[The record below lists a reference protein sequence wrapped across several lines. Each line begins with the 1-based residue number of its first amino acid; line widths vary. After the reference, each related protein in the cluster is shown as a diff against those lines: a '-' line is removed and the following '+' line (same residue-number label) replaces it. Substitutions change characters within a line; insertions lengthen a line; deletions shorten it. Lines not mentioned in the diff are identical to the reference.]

1 MASGNTK
8 FKIEHGLD
16 VVGTANVS
24 GSLRIGGDFTVDG
37 NLAFSGTSSADYK
50 PTSDNTY
57 ALGNTTARWLLYSS
71 TATIG
76 NVTVSDTS
84 TLNNVIAGNL
94 LPISNTTSIFG
105 SATKLWTITANTIT
119 AISSVTTGNVV
130 VTNTAAAATFNALSG
145 VASATEYITTTAAH
159 GLTTGDYVQYLVA
172 AGNTAVSGLSN
183 AAYYYVV
190 GANTTA
196 LQLSATYGGSAINI
210 TAGSSETG
218 HTLTPIKI
226 TLSQNGSIFAPTGVA
241 NVGTLRVL
249 GSGIVNGSMTVVS
262 DFAVTTGNVAI
273 KTSLL
278 FVDATNNRI
287 GLNNSAPSA
296 DGLVT
301 IAGNVFFNTANNG
314 VRFQTSNTAQNSSIA
329 FMSSAAGNTRLTFST
344 YDNSNSS
351 VSDGGFLFNLVNSTT
366 VTAGLLINSN
376 NFQYKSGNVVHAGNF
391 GIYNSSGTRVG
402 P

>member
-16 VVGTANVS
+16 VVGIANVS
-24 GSLRIGGDFTVDG
+24 GTLRVGGDLIVDS
-37 NLAFSGTSSADYK
+37 NIAFSGTSTADYK
-50 PTSDNTY
+50 PTTDNQY
-57 ALGNTTARWLLYSS
+57 ALGNTTNRWLLYSS

-76 NVTVSDTS
+76 NVTVQDTS
-84 TLNNVIAGNL
+84 TLANVVAGNL

-105 SATKLWTITANTIT
+105 SATRLWTITANTIT

-130 VTNTAAAATFNALSG
+130 VTNTAAAAAFNASSG

-196 LQLSATYGGSAINI
+196 LQLSTTYGGSAINI

-226 TLSQNGSIFAPTGVA
+226 TLSQNGSIFAPGGVA

-249 GSGIVNGSMTVVS
+249 GSGLVNGSLSVAT
-262 DFAVTTGNVAI
+262 DLNVTANVAV
-273 KTSLL
+273 KTTLF

-296 DGLVT
+296 EGLVT

-314 VRFQTSNTAQNSSIA
+314 VRFQTSNAAQNSSIA
-329 FMSSAAGNTRLTFST
+329 FVGSSASNTRLTFTT

-351 VSDGGFLFNLVNSTT
+351 VSDGGFLFNLVNSSAVT
-366 VTAGLLINSN
+366 VGLLINSN
-376 NFQYKSGNVVHAGNF
+376 NFQYKSGNVAHAGNF

>member
-24 GSLRIGGDFTVDG
+24 GTLRVGGDLIVDS
-37 NLAFSGTSSADYK
+37 NIAFSGTSSADYK
-50 PTSDNTY
+50 PTLDDTY
-57 ALGNTTARWLLYSS
+57 ALGNTTNRWVLYSS
-71 TATIG
+71 TGTFA
-76 NVTVSDTS
+76 NVAVTNLS
-84 TLNNVIAGNL
+84 TLNNVVAGNL
-94 LPISNTTSIFG
+94 LPLSNTTSIFG
-105 SATKLWTITANTIT
+105 SATKMWTIVANSIT
-119 AISSVTTGNVV
+119 GISTVTTGNTVI
-130 VTNTAAAATFNALSG
+130 TNTAAAAAFNALSG
-145 VASATEYITTTAAH
+145 VNGTTEYITTTAAH
-159 GLTTGDYVQYLVA
+159 GLSTGDYVQYLVA

-183 AAYYYVV
+183 AAYYFVV

-196 LQLSATYGGSAINI
+196 LQLATTYGGSAINI

-249 GSGIVNGSMTVVS
+249 GSGIVNGNLTVAT
-262 DFAVTTGNVAI
+262 DLAVTQNVAI

-301 IAGNVFFNTANNG
+301 ITGNVFFNTANTG
-314 VRFQTSNTAQNSSIA
+314 VKLQTSNAAQNSSIA
-329 FMSSAAGNTRLTFST
+329 LMQSAAGNTRLTFST

-351 VSDGGFLFNLVNSTT
+351 VSDGGFLFNFVNSST
-366 VTAGLLINSN
+366 VTAGLLLNSN